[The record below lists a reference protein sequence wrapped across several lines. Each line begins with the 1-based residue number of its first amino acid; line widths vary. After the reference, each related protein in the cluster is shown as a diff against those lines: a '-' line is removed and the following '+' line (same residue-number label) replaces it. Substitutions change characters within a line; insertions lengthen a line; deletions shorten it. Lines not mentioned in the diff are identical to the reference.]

1 MNPLIVIY
9 CLECKW
15 DASADHH
22 TQTEL
27 DVLTTEHELITEH
40 EIGSVWIPRDR
51 SVLKPMA

>member
-1 MNPLIVIY
+1 MSPLIVIY
-9 CLECKW
+9 CLECEW

-22 TQTEL
+22 IQTEL
-27 DVLTTEHELITEH
+27 DVLTTEHELITAH